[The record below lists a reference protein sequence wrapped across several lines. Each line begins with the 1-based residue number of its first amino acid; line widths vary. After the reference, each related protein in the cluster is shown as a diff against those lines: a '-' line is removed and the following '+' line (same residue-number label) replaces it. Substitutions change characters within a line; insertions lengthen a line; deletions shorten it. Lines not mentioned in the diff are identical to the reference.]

1 MSHEEIFNLPYDHDF
16 MVGSEANMGSPNS
29 SAEQGLISK
38 WADKF
43 FSNQEKKPTS
53 MPLPKRHQQNSTPKC
68 PFNQFPSHNL
78 LFLKLRLCNLICSAK
93 GLTVNTGL
101 RVHREGWP
109 RQACCLHN
117 EMAAPE
123 SRDSLTS
130 CTPTDRQPFT
140 GMYLPSCLGV

>member
-1 MSHEEIFNLPYDHDF
+1 MKKYLTCHMTMTSWWGRKQTWAVQTAQLSKAWY
-16 MVGSEANMGSPNS
+16 PNEQTS
-29 SAEQGLISK
+29 SFQIKKKNQPACLYQNAISK
-38 WADKF
+38 TA
-43 FSNQEKKPTS
+43 
-53 MPLPKRHQQNSTPKC
+53 HQSALLINSLHTTY
-68 PFNQFPSHNL
+68 F
-78 LFLKLRLCNLICSAK
+78 FLKLRLCNLICSAK